1 MTEFTT
7 FLCTLRHP
15 FNDPSRHRLGG
26 RWQVKC
32 RLAFIVLALT
42 GLIVNGWAQETEP
55 PKTERIDGTVKGIIV
70 GLSRV
75 TLAVLSTNQIMTYLH
90 ASQDKLPS
98 WVRTGIEVTVHY
110 RREKDGS
117 LWIEQI
123 TTYKPPEPTPT
134 ISVVTQTPIV
144 NLFNAFPNTQ
154 PSTNIAPTASSQ
166 PRQGSVA
173 DLRERQLGSR
183 GLTSALQS
191 RMLSLDPIEAEVL
204 RLLPHYKAA
213 VKYFNPNLTDEQAT
227 TFATAILRS
236 SIRNGIDPRLVVAVI
251 ACESSF
257 KPDAVGKKGEIGLG
271 QLKPETA
278 AGLGVDPY
286 DPVQNIDGCVRYLRA
301 QLDRF
306 GSLELALAAY
316 NAGPNAVSRA
326 GGIPQNGITPRYVQ
340 KVLDLYRRL
349 CGQ

>member
-1 MTEFTT
+1 M
-7 FLCTLRHP
+7 R
-15 FNDPSRHRLGG
+15 SRFAL
-26 RWQVKC
+26 
-32 RLAFIVLALT
+32 IALT
-42 GLIVNGWAQETEP
+42 FISLTAISWAQEMEP
-55 PKTERIDGTVKGIIV
+55 NKIERLDGTVKGIIV
-70 GLSRV
+70 GLNRV
-75 TLAVLSTNQIMTYLH
+75 TLAILSPNQVMNYLH
-90 ASQDKLPS
+90 ANQDKLPS

-110 RREKDGS
+110 RREGDGS

-123 TTYKPPEPTPT
+123 NPYKPPEIVPTV
-134 ISVVTQTPIV
+134 SVIAQTPIASPSSI
-144 NLFNAFPNTQ
+144 FTNTQ
-154 PSTNIAPTASSQ
+154 PTTNIAPTTSQ
-166 PRQGSVA
+166 TRQGSVT
-173 DLRERQLGSR
+173 DLREQQLGSR
-183 GLTSALQS
+183 GLTSVLQS
-191 RMLSLDPIEAEVL
+191 RMLSLDPIEVEVI

-213 VKYFNPNLTDEQAT
+213 VKYFNPNLTDEQAA
-227 TFATAILRS
+227 TFAAAILRS

-257 KPDAVGKKGEIGLG
+257 KPETVGKKGEIGLG

-286 DPVQNIDGCVRYLRA
+286 DPVQNIDGCVRYLRL

-306 GSLELALAAY
+306 GSVELALAAY

-326 GGIPQNGITPRYVQ
+326 GGIPQNSITPRYVQ

>member
-1 MTEFTT
+1 M
-7 FLCTLRHP
+7 
-15 FNDPSRHRLGG
+15 SY
-26 RWQVKC
+26 
-32 RLAFIVLALT
+32 RLALAAVAFI
-42 GLIVNGWAQETEP
+42 GLIANSWAQEAEP
-55 PKTERIDGTVKGIIV
+55 PKTERLDGTVKGIIV
-70 GLSRV
+70 GLNRV
-75 TLAVLSTNQIMTYLH
+75 TLAILSPNQVMTYLH
-90 ASQDKLPS
+90 ANQEKLPS
-98 WVRTGIEVTVHY
+98 WVRTGIEVTVRY
-110 RREKDGS
+110 RKDADGS

-123 TTYKPPEPTPT
+123 EPYKPPETSYAST
-134 ISVVTQTPIV
+134 SSLVTQTPT
-144 NLFNAFPNTQ
+144 FNYFGAFTTPQTTTSITQ
-154 PSTNIAPTASSQ
+154 TSPQS
-166 PRQGSVA
+166 RQGTVT

-191 RMLSLDPIEAEVL
+191 RISTLDPIEAEVL
-204 RLLPHYKAA
+204 RLLLHYKAA
-213 VKYFNPNLTDEQAT
+213 AKYFNPNLTDEQAT
-227 TFATAILRS
+227 TFAAAILRS
-236 SIRNGIDPRLVVAVI
+236 SIRNGVDPRLVVAVI

-278 AGLGVDPY
+278 SGLGVDPY
-286 DPVQNIDGCVRYLRA
+286 DPVQNIDGCVRYLRQ

-340 KVLDLYRRL
+340 KVVDLYRRL

>member
-1 MTEFTT
+1 M
-7 FLCTLRHP
+7 
-15 FNDPSRHRLGG
+15 RL
-26 RWQVKC
+26 W
-32 RLAFIVLALT
+32 LALISFALA
-42 GLIVNGWAQETEP
+42 GLAVNSWSQEPET
-55 PKTERIDGTVKGIIV
+55 PKTERLDGTVKGIIV
-70 GLSRV
+70 GLNRV
-75 TLAVLSTNQIMTYLH
+75 TLAILSPHQVMTYLH
-90 ASQDKLPS
+90 ANQEKLPS

-110 RREKDGS
+110 RREGDGS

-123 TTYKPPEPTPT
+123 TPYRPPETTLTSPT
-134 ISVVTQTPIV
+134 IVQVQVANPLNAPIGAQ
-144 NLFNAFPNTQ
+144 LP
-154 PSTNIAPTASSQ
+154 TNIAPPVSQ
-166 PRQGSVA
+166 SRQGSAA

-191 RMLSLDPIEAEVL
+191 RMFSIDPIEAEVM

-213 VKYFNPNLTDEQAT
+213 AKYFNPNLTDEQAS
-227 TFATAILRS
+227 TFAAAILRS
-236 SIRNGIDPRLVVAVI
+236 SIRNGVDPRLVVAVI

-257 KPDAVGKKGEIGLG
+257 KPEAVGKKGEIGLG

-278 AGLGVDPY
+278 ASLGVDPY
-286 DPVQNIDGCVRYLRA
+286 DPVQNIDGCVRYLKL

-316 NAGPNAVSRA
+316 NAGPNAVIKA

-340 KVLDLYRRL
+340 KVMDLYRRL

>member
-1 MTEFTT
+1 MSY
-7 FLCTLRHP
+7 R
-15 FNDPSRHRLGG
+15 
-26 RWQVKC
+26 
-32 RLAFIVLALT
+32 LALT
-42 GLIVNGWAQETEP
+42 AIVFIGLVINSWAQETET
-55 PKTERIDGTVKGIIV
+55 PKTERLDGTVKGIIV
-70 GLSRV
+70 GLNRV
-75 TLAVLSTNQIMTYLH
+75 TLAVLSSNQIMTYLH
-90 ASQDKLPS
+90 ANQEKLPS

-110 RREKDGS
+110 RKDADGS

-123 TTYKPPEPTPT
+123 EPYKPPETSSAST
-134 ISVVTQTPIV
+134 SSFITQTST
-144 NLFNAFPNTQ
+144 FNYFGAFTTPQTTTSTTQ
-154 PSTNIAPTASSQ
+154 TSSQ
-166 PRQGSVA
+166 SRQGTVA

-191 RMLSLDPIEAEVL
+191 RLSALDPIETEVL

-213 VKYFNPNLTDEQAT
+213 AKYFNPNLTDEQAT
-227 TFATAILRS
+227 TFAAAILRS
-236 SIRNGIDPRLVVAVI
+236 SIRNGVDPRLVVAVI

-257 KPDAVGKKGEIGLG
+257 KPDVVGKKGEIGLG

-286 DPVQNIDGCVRYLRA
+286 DPVQNIDGCVRYLR
-301 QLDRF
+301 QQIDRF

-326 GGIPQNGITPRYVQ
+326 GGIPQNSITPRYVQ

>member
-1 MTEFTT
+1 MK
-7 FLCTLRHP
+7 
-15 FNDPSRHRLGG
+15 GG
-26 RWQVKC
+26 FA
-32 RLAFIVLALT
+32 LIAFAIA
-42 GLIVNGWAQETEP
+42 GLVVCGWSQEQET
-55 PKTERIDGTVKGIIV
+55 PKTERLDGTVKGIIV
-70 GLSRV
+70 GLNRV
-75 TLAVLSTNQIMTYLH
+75 TLAILSSRQIMTYLH
-90 ASQDKLPS
+90 ASREKLPS

-110 RREKDGS
+110 RREEDGS
-117 LWIEQI
+117 LWVEQI
-123 TTYKPPEPTPT
+123 SPYKPPEIIPATST
-134 ISVVTQTPIV
+134 IVQVQVANPFNLSGTQTP
-144 NLFNAFPNTQ
+144 
-154 PSTNIAPTASSQ
+154 TNIAPTTSLS
-166 PRQGSVA
+166 RQGSVA
-173 DLRERQLGSR
+173 DLRGRQLSSR

-191 RMLSLDPIEAEVL
+191 RMLSLDPIEAEVI

-213 VKYFNPNLTDEQAT
+213 VKYFNPNLTDEQAS
-227 TFATAILRS
+227 TFAAAILRS
-236 SIRNGIDPRLVVAVI
+236 SIRNGVDPRLVVAVI

-286 DPVQNIDGCVRYLRA
+286 DPVQNIDGCVRYLRL

-316 NAGPNAVSRA
+316 NAGPNAVSKA

-340 KVLDLYRRL
+340 KVLDLYRKL

>member
-1 MTEFTT
+1 MSY
-7 FLCTLRHP
+7 R
-15 FNDPSRHRLGG
+15 
-26 RWQVKC
+26 
-32 RLAFIVLALT
+32 LALT
-42 GLIVNGWAQETEP
+42 AVMFIGLIVNSWAQEPEP
-55 PKTERIDGTVKGIIV
+55 TKTEKLDGTVKGIIV
-70 GLSRV
+70 GLNRV
-75 TLAVLSTNQIMTYLH
+75 TLAVLSPNQVMTYLH
-90 ASQDKLPS
+90 ANQEKLPS

-110 RREKDGS
+110 RKDESGS

-123 TTYKPPEPTPT
+123 EPYKPPETSPASTSSLVTRTPT
-134 ISVVTQTPIV
+134 FNYFGAFTTPQTTT
-144 NLFNAFPNTQ
+144 NTAQ
-154 PSTNIAPTASSQ
+154 TSPQS
-166 PRQGSVA
+166 RQGTVA
-173 DLRERQLGSR
+173 DLRERQLSSR

-191 RMLSLDPIEAEVL
+191 RISTLDPIEAEVL

-213 VKYFNPNLTDEQAT
+213 AKYFNPNLTDEQAT
-227 TFATAILRS
+227 TIAAAILRS
-236 SIRNGIDPRLVVAVI
+236 SIRNGVDPRLVVAVI

-257 KPDAVGKKGEIGLG
+257 KPDTVGKKGEIGLG

-286 DPVQNIDGCVRYLRA
+286 DPVQNIDGCVRYLRQ

-326 GGIPQNGITPRYVQ
+326 GGIPQNNITPRYVQ
-340 KVLDLYRRL
+340 KVMDLYRRL